1 MKGMSEKEERDE
13 RNDQAYKAIDRAY
26 KAKWRAAKR
35 IKKTRQR
42 KSADRST
49 MTILGLP
56 IEHLPTIAD
65 LIGDD
70 D

>member
-1 MKGMSEKEERDE
+1 MNGMTEKEERDE
-13 RNDQAYKAIDRAY
+13 RNDQAYKAFLRA
-26 KAKWRAAKR
+26 RRAKR
-35 IKKTRQR
+35 RMAKKVKTGKRQ
-42 KSADRST
+42 SVDRST